1 MNNYSLK
8 QFLLESEEPAGNNTR
23 HTSSISRLIGGM
35 QKTKLL
41 TESND
46 QPIVPRGTDWEHL
59 TSPNRL
65 RRVFEI
71 DSQMSRRLF
80 INDALNLSDQSL
92 HHIELNIVAAYVSV
106 EIYTEELNDVTDMD
120 FEYAK
125 DIDEMYID
133 ALFSYGNKES
143 GNKDEL
149 R

>member
-8 QFLLESEEPAGNNTR
+8 QFLLENEEQVSN
-23 HTSSISRLIGGM
+23 SSRRTNSVSRLIGGM

-41 TESND
+41 NESTD

-71 DSQMSRRLF
+71 ESQMSRRLF
-80 INDALNLSDQSL
+80 INDALNLADQSL

-106 EIYTEELNDVTDMD
+106 EIFTDMD

-133 ALFSYGNKES
+133 ALFSHSNKTP
-143 GNKDEL
+143 GDTDEL
-149 R
+149 W

>member
-8 QFLLESEEPAGNNTR
+8 QFLLENEEQVSN
-23 HTSSISRLIGGM
+23 SSRRTNSVSRLIGGM

-71 DSQMSRRLF
+71 ESQMSRRLF
-80 INDALNLSDQSL
+80 INDALNLADQSL

-133 ALFSYGNKES
+133 ALFSHSNKTP
-143 GNKDEL
+143 GDTDEL
-149 R
+149 W

>member
-8 QFLLESEEPAGNNTR
+8 QFLLENEEQVSNNSRRTN
-23 HTSSISRLIGGM
+23 SVSRLIGGM

-41 TESND
+41 NESTD

-71 DSQMSRRLF
+71 ESQMSRRLF
-80 INDALNLSDQSL
+80 INDALNLADQSL

-133 ALFSYGNKES
+133 TLFSHSNKTP
-143 GNKDEL
+143 GDTDEL
-149 R
+149 W

>member
-8 QFLLESEEPAGNNTR
+8 QFLLENEEQVSNNSRRTN
-23 HTSSISRLIGGM
+23 SVSRLIGGM

-41 TESND
+41 NESTD

-71 DSQMSRRLF
+71 ESQMSRRLF
-80 INDALNLSDQSL
+80 INDALNLADQSL

-133 ALFSYGNKES
+133 ALFSHSNKTS
-143 GNKDEL
+143 GDTDEL
-149 R
+149 W